1 MSKNVTPKANATKF
15 EVVVGTETKY
25 SGNSS
30 SEALEIV
37 AELKKQNH
45 EKIKFINHSSECVKE
60 YLKGRY
66 DKNYKIVSGAYSK
79 PAKAEAETETTESN

>member
-1 MSKNVTPKANATKF
+1 MSKNGTPKANTAKL

-45 EKIKFINHSSECVKE
+45 EKIKFINHISECVKE
-60 YLKGRY
+60 YIKGRY

-79 PAKAEAETETTESN
+79 PVKAVTEEAAAE

>member
-1 MSKNVTPKANATKF
+1 MSKNGTPKANTAKL

-45 EKIKFINHSSECVKE
+45 EKIKFINHTSECVKE
-60 YLKGRY
+60 YIKGRY

-79 PAKAEAETETTESN
+79 ALKAVTEEAAAE